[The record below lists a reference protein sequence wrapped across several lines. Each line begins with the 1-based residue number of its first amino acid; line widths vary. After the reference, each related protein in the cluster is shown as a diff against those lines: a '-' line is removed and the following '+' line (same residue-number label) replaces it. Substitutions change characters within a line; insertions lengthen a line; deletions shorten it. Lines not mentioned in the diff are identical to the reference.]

1 MRTKVYDIWKSRLE
15 IHRLINNFEV
25 LNIAEQFKFIWF
37 SFFSTRCTFIYDI
50 YDNVNFLIIN

>member
-25 LNIAEQFKFIWF
+25 LNIAEQFKFI
-37 SFFSTRCTFIYDI
+37 
-50 YDNVNFLIIN
+50 